1 MCLFKQEIAT
11 RLTLFLYKAEEGPFI
26 IGKFCDLG
34 LQHLI
39 GQIHLWN
46 PAAGT
51 FHPSSLLILCFADI
65 IQTLL
70 YVSANTRFL
79 KHTLKDLTFSENS
92 FYKLR
97 NCQTLSVSCRLIKVA
112 TCIWPLEN
120 GTL

>member
-1 MCLFKQEIAT
+1 MKQE
-11 RLTLFLYKAEEGPFI
+11 K
-26 IGKFCDLG
+26 GKFCDLG

-46 PAAGT
+46 PTAGT
-51 FHPSSLLILCFADI
+51 FHPSSLLILCFADV

-79 KHTLKDLTFSENS
+79 KHTLKDLTFSKNS